1 MISSIQKAA
10 QNCNA
15 IQGRDSVVLV
25 MELESRGCFEKELE
39 KEQYMLYNTFRTNKR
54 VIPEVFDNLTHFE
67 PTLLTKGF
75 LYLPVDVRPP
85 SSGRQKPACGCP
97 PSFARR
103 Q

>member
-1 MISSIQKAA
+1 MQYG
-10 QNCNA
+10 N
-15 IQGRDSVVLV
+15 
-25 MELESRGCFEKELE
+25 MEGQGCFEKELE
-39 KEQYMLYNTFRTNKR
+39 KEHHMLYNQFRTKKT

-75 LYLPVDVRPP
+75 LYLLADVRPP
-85 SSGRQKPACGCP
+85 QSGRQKPACGCP

>member
-1 MISSIQKAA
+1 MNVVFSIQETARKSKKTQMNWKLKDVLKRNLKKKSTCCIISS
-10 QNCNA
+10 
-15 IQGRDSVVLV
+15 
-25 MELESRGCFEKELE
+25 
-39 KEQYMLYNTFRTNKR
+39 EQTKK

-75 LYLPVDVRPP
+75 LYLPADVRPP